1 MEHQSL
7 ALRLL
12 RIGRSCRCPSWALL
26 ILAESLQSTWYLRG
40 TGSANMG
47 CETRDKTCGKPSPE
61 ELSCWEKK
69 QNITKQ
75 KHLQSI
81 KKIRLDLFI
90 GTKVAI

>member
-1 MEHQSL
+1 
-7 ALRLL
+7 
-12 RIGRSCRCPSWALL
+12 
-26 ILAESLQSTWYLRG
+26 
-40 TGSANMG
+40 MG